1 MSRSSHP
8 GCGSY
13 SRSPDGLPPARRGG
27 YGGYTFGHGGR
38 QIRFAPIAFWSV
50 VGGLAI
56 MAAWSLVTAT
66 YFAFR
71 EDVLARLIARQAH
84 MQYAD
89 EDRIADLRT
98 QVDRLAGRQL
108 LNQEQF
114 EQKLEGLL
122 RRQSVLGSRVATL
135 PVLPLG
141 AGTGGGEAFCPAGS
155 GRDRL
160 GQASAP
166 GGGGSPLGGVP
177 QAGRRHAGPGSAGPR
192 SAARNA
198 LARNGERLWSQ
209 EGRAHRV
216 GAGAA
221 RAFAQSRGEPPE
233 RHAQPARGKLRRQGA
248 RAARRGR
255 GGRALARASRAK
267 TPP

>member
-56 MAAWSLVTAT
+56 MAAWALVTAT
-66 YFAFR
+66 HFAFR

-84 MQYAD
+84 MQYAY

-122 RRQSVLGSRVATL
+122 RRQSVLESRAATL
-135 PVLPLG
+135 SALPDPG
-141 AGTGGGEAFCPAGS
+141 ATGSVTPQRPGAADRLSAASPRPAG
-155 GRDRL
+155 DTL
-160 GQASAP
+160 LLAAP
-166 GGGGSPLGGVP
+166 P
-177 QAGRRHAGPGSAGPR
+177 QR
-192 SAARNA
+192 
-198 LARNGERLWSQ
+198 E
-209 EGRAHRV
+209 
-216 GAGAA
+216 
-221 RAFAQSRGEPPE
+221 AQLE
-233 RHAQPARGKLRRQGA
+233 
-248 RAARRGR
+248 
-255 GGRALARASRAK
+255 
-267 TPP
+267 